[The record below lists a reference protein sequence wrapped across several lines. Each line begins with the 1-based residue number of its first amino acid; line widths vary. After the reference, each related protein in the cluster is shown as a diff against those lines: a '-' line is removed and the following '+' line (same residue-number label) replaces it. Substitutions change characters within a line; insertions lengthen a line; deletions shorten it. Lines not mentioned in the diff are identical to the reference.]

1 MIHHTIEQLR
11 EISSKAHQ
19 NNIETQYAK
28 VHRDILAAAK
38 SGSYQCEVQKLY
50 SEVKE
55 KLIGE
60 GFKHHEDMIG
70 RHFISWYP
78 KVK

>member
-1 MIHHTIEQLR
+1 MEHMTVEQLR

-19 NNIETQYAK
+19 NNIETQYVK
-28 VHRDILAAAK
+28 IRKDILAAAK
-38 SGSYQCEVQKLY
+38 RGNYQCQVEGLY

-60 GFKHHEDMIG
+60 GFKHHEDMAG
-70 RHFISWYP
+70 RRFFSWYP